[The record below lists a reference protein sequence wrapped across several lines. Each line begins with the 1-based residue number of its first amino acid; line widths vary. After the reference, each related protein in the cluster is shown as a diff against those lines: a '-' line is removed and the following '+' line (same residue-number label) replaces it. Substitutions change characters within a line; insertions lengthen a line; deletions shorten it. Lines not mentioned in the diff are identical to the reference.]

1 MGDACDDGE
10 WAHLPAPEGS
20 APGFRRPVVVVQGD
34 AFNRS
39 ALRTALCVPL
49 TSNLRWAEAPGNVL
63 LTARSSGLPRDSVAN
78 VSQLVTLDRS
88 VLVERVGKL
97 PRRSWTWC
105 SPGSTSSWAG
115 SPPRT
120 VSSSS
125 RVGVMKYP
133 TPLTVGPLVAGPG
146 TRVSGVVPVDLGE
159 GRVVELPI
167 VVVHGALPGARVAVT
182 AGIHGAEY
190 VSIVALREVAM
201 SLDPARVRGSLVAVL
216 TANPAAFAA
225 RTIYLNPMD
234 GTNLNRVFPGKA
246 DGSPTQRLARWITDH
261 VIAGSDVFV
270 DMHCGDL
277 NEALVSFTGIEETG
291 DADVDARSRA
301 LAEAYGLRYL
311 LIGPASGT
319 TTTAAASLGISAVL
333 GEVGGQGRW
342 PAEDVALHAAGFR
355 RLLRAAGLVDEAPE
369 TPRHLTE
376 ILRTEAWMRA
386 TSTGYWHPSVEV
398 GMRIAKGT
406 VVGEVRDAFGKV
418 LEQPIAP
425 LDGVVIF
432 LVTSLAM
439 NEGDPLLALAG

>member
-1 MGDACDDGE
+1 
-10 WAHLPAPEGS
+10 
-20 APGFRRPVVVVQGD
+20 
-34 AFNRS
+34 
-39 ALRTALCVPL
+39 
-49 TSNLRWAEAPGNVL
+49 
-63 LTARSSGLPRDSVAN
+63 
-78 VSQLVTLDRS
+78 
-88 VLVERVGKL
+88 
-97 PRRSWTWC
+97 
-105 SPGSTSSWAG
+105 
-115 SPPRT
+115 
-120 VSSSS
+120 
-125 RVGVMKYP
+125 MKHQA
-133 TPLTVGPLVAGPG
+133 PLTVGPLVAGPG
-146 TRVSGVVPVDLGE
+146 TRVIGVVPVNLGE
-159 GRVVELPI
+159 GRLVELPI
-167 VVVHGALPGARVAVT
+167 VVVHGAFPGARVAVT

-190 VSIVALREVAM
+190 VSIVALRDVAM
-201 SLDPARVRGSLVAVL
+201 SLDPALVRGSLVAVL

-270 DMHCGDL
+270 DMHCGDM
-277 NEALVSFTGIEETG
+277 NEALVSFTGVEETG

-342 PAEDVALHAAGFR
+342 PAEDVALHAAGLR

-369 TPRHLTE
+369 TPRHVTE
-376 ILRTEAWMRA
+376 MLRSEAWMRA

-398 GMRIAKGT
+398 GMRVAKGT
-406 VVGEVRDAFGKV
+406 VVGEVRDAFGMI